1 MIVKLVTSKVTKNMR
16 VYKQEPEEGK
26 PVLFETVYAH
36 KSELNKLTAPGAPDI
51 LYVEVAL
58 EPPA

>member
-1 MIVKLVTSKVTKNMR
+1 MIVKLVTS
-16 VYKQEPEEGK
+16 
-26 PVLFETVYAH
+26 